1 MCRAAPTGYRSPRIP
16 ALWFW
21 GSPIPCRLEQEP
33 WGCLGLAAPGMCWF
47 GFGFAFCQWPSASSL
62 SKVCHSHRT
71 IFQASWCYLG
81 ITHII
86 KLFSCGGGSTHISSD
101 RDGPLFC
108 LIMIQLGHQI
118 DLSSA
123 LVPLFECLKF
133 LYEKGFSFQIICA
146 EWNYFLKKNS
156 LSFKR
161 CAFHKLTGI

>member
-1 MCRAAPTGYRSPRIP
+1 MHQQATDPHKFLLSDSRAHQPLVGWNRSPGV
-16 ALWFW
+16 AWAWL
-21 GSPIPCRLEQEP
+21 LP
-33 WGCLGLAAPGMCWF
+33 WMCW
-47 GFGFAFCQWPSASSL
+47 FGFAFCQWPSASSL
-62 SKVCHSHRT
+62 NKAYHSHRT
-71 IFQASWCYLG
+71 IFQASWCSLG

-86 KLFSCGGGSTHISSD
+86 KLFSCGGGSTYISSD

-108 LIMIQLGHQI
+108 IIMIQLGHQI

-156 LSFKR
+156 LSFKG